1 MKNKGLSSLTLA
13 DGLIISGVVVIIG
26 GIGLIADWGL
36 NLPDE
41 YPLRATVAAVVGL
54 ILLLAGVILAA
65 REDRSSLK

>member
-1 MKNKGLSSLTLA
+1 MKKKPPRSLNLA

-26 GIGLIADWGL
+26 GVGLITDWSI

-41 YPLRATVAAVVGL
+41 FPVRATVAAVVGL

-65 REDRSSLK
+65 REDKASLE

>member
-1 MKNKGLSSLTLA
+1 
-13 DGLIISGVVVIIG
+13 VVVIIG